1 MRADSFNFHVDP
13 VRTKMTGTQH
23 IHISRICSMGYSKSK
38 GIITDENLSQV
49 CSADKRESEIITV
62 NEISMEDS
70 ESESVHKSI
79 NTNKGKYPIANAV
92 FTSEKLDKL
101 DDLVDAVKN
110 LKVNNAEYY

>member
-1 MRADSFNFHVDP
+1 
-13 VRTKMTGTQH
+13 
-23 IHISRICSMGYSKSK
+23 
-38 GIITDENLSQV
+38 
-49 CSADKRESEIITV
+49 
-62 NEISMEDS
+62 MEDS